1 MGSNRLYGEILDV
14 KSELWESSSVSDS
27 MKVTDQR
34 GEKPALSGLNPIQKL
49 SIILAQKA
57 LQLSR
62 SLTPVQRR
70 TADFFFVGV
79 ERTKFLRLEEKLE
92 CRTRANISASS
103 PFSTLSNHQSSYFT
117 LGLRLWFML
126 TPLPFL
132 PSLLKVSDTCH
143 QCASLPLSGLFS
155 SLA

>member
-14 KSELWESSSVSDS
+14 KSELWESSTVSDS

-62 SLTPVQRR
+62 SLMPVQRR
-70 TADFFFVGV
+70 TAEFFFLGV
-79 ERTKFLRLEEKLE
+79 ERTKFLILQETLE
-92 CRTRANISASS
+92 CRA
-103 PFSTLSNHQSSYFT
+103 PPPSTLYGRH
-117 LGLRLWFML
+117 L
-126 TPLPFL
+126 
-132 PSLLKVSDTCH
+132 
-143 QCASLPLSGLFS
+143 
-155 SLA
+155 

>member
-1 MGSNRLYGEILDV
+1 MCQWQLIAHSPLPIKTESANRTDGGGREVGSNRLYGEILDV

-62 SLTPVQRR
+62 SLMPVQRR

-79 ERTKFLRLEEKLE
+79 ERTKFLILKEKLE
-92 CRTRANISASS
+92 CRAPPWQHTHV
-103 PFSTLSNHQSSYFT
+103 LLH
-117 LGLRLWFML
+117 M
-126 TPLPFL
+126 PFL
-132 PSLLKVSDTCH
+132 PDTFSIPMSL
-143 QCASLPLSGLFS
+143 
-155 SLA
+155 